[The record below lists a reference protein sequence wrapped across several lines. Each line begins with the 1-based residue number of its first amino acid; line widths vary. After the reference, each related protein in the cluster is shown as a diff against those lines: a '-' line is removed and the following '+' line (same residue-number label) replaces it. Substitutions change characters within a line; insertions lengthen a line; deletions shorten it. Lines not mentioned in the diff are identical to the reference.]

1 MRYQFSMANQVV
13 ESKICGEDVFIKADA
28 DAVERVLMN
37 LLSNAIKYSSVNSK
51 TVVQTLL
58 TGEFFGIKVQD
69 EGKGITE
76 DKLNNIFEP
85 FFRIKEEAS
94 SLVEGTG
101 LGLTI
106 VKHIM
111 DAHKGKIEVNSTP
124 GNGSIFTLLFPLVS
138 NEKNINN

>member
-1 MRYQFSMANQVV
+1 MSFS
-13 ESKICGEDVFIKADA
+13 
-28 DAVERVLMN
+28 
-37 LLSNAIKYSSVNSK
+37 
-51 TVVQTLL
+51 
-58 TGEFFGIKVQD
+58 D
-69 EGKGITE
+69 EEKGITE
-76 DKLNNIFEP
+76 DKLTNFFEP

>member
-1 MRYQFSMANQVV
+1 MANQVV